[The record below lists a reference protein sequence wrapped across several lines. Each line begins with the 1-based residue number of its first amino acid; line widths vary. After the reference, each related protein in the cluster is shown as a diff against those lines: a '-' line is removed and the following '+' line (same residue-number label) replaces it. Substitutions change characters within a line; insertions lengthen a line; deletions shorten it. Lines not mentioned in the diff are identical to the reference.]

1 MIHDMHIERVNDDT
15 IVATACLPG
24 FTITHI
30 DVNGS
35 DCTKALIPGSC
46 GRHWS
51 VRITRDL
58 NPSMYGTV
66 VSIRYQLPSGEHR
79 LTQVCIDIPNGVV
92 EDVQRTVIMTP

>member
-35 DCTKALIPGSC
+35 DCTKALTPGSC
-46 GRHWS
+46 GRRWS
-51 VRITRDL
+51 VRIPREL

-66 VSIRYQLPSGEHR
+66 ITIRYTLPSGEYR
-79 LTQVCIDIPNGVV
+79 LTQMCIDMPNGVV
-92 EDVQRTVIMTP
+92 EDVQRTIIFP